1 MSEYIEHKETDEA
14 TGLTFQIIADSDAV
28 NPRKEFDNACTMCCD
43 HGRYTLGDKDG
54 HDKARDAIRGSKD
67 YRETWEDPYSHK
79 DGLDFEDGPSLF
91 KAIQR
96 CSDIIV
102 LPLYLYD
109 HSGITISTSPFH
121 CPWDSGQ
128 VGFAFM
134 TRDEVLYNYG
144 VKRLTQGV
152 RDKAFG
158 LIRSE
163 VEVYDQYLT
172 GDVWGYV
179 VENEAGEQ
187 VEACWGFYGI
197 DTAREEGKS
206 VFRSAIEH
214 KAKDD
219 ALLDSLGVP
228 AIA

>member
-1 MSEYIEHKETDEA
+1 MSEYIEHEETDEA
-14 TGLTFQIIADSDAV
+14 TGLTFQIIADSDAFD
-28 NPRKEFDNACTMCCD
+28 PRKEFDNACTMCCD

-54 HDKARDAIRGSKD
+54 HDKARAAIRASKD
-67 YRETWEDPYSHK
+67 YRESWEDEF
-79 DGLDFEDGPSLF
+79 DFHHGPDLF
-91 KAIQR
+91 KAILR
-96 CSDIIV
+96 CIDITT

-109 HSGITISTSPFH
+109 HSGITMRTSPFS
-121 CPWDSGQ
+121 CRWDSGQ

-134 TRDEVLYNYG
+134 TRDDVLYNYG
-144 VKRLTQGV
+144 GKRLTQAV
-152 RDKAFG
+152 RDKAFD
-158 LIRSE
+158 LIRAE
-163 VEVYDQYLT
+163 VAVYDQYLT

-187 VEACWGFYGI
+187 VESCWGFYGI
-197 DTAREEGKS
+197 DSAREEGES
-206 VFRSAIEH
+206 AFRSAIEH